1 MVVVNAEELIL
12 GRMASEI
19 AKKLLKGEKVEVI
32 NAEKT
37 VIIGSKEFVSKKF
50 KKRLDL
56 QRKGNPHFGPKY
68 PRKPDAIVKRAVRGM
83 LPYRRKRGIDALKKL
98 KVFIGK
104 PKEITGNVSSI
115 EIARKREE
123 SNFVFLGDISKA
135 LGAKW

>member
-1 MVVVNAEELIL
+1 MVVVDASGLIL

-37 VIIGSKEFVSKKF
+37 VIIGSKEFVSNKF
-50 KKRLDL
+50 KKRLEL

-68 PRKPDAIVKRAVRGM
+68 PKKPDAIVKRAVRGM
-83 LPYRRKRGIDALKKL
+83 LPYRRKKGGDALKKL
-98 KVFIGK
+98 RVFIGK
-104 PKEITGNVSSI
+104 PKEVKAESI
-115 EIARKREE
+115 QIEVAKKKEE
-123 SNFVFLGDISKA
+123 SDFVFLGEVSKK